1 MENQAAKAKEI
12 LSKAIEGKLTRTDLK
27 VWHTE
32 GHLILHWLRNQFE
45 RLA

>member
-1 MENQAAKAKEI
+1 VDNQEAKSKEI

-27 VWHTE
+27 VWHAE

>member
-27 VWHTE
+27 VWHAE